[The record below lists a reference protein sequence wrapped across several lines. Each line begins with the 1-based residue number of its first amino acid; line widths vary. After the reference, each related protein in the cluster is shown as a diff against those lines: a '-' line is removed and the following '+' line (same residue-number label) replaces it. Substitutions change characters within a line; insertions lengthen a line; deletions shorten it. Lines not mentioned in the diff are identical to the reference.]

1 MKKIIALL
9 IVGFL
14 FFSGNSLFADA
25 YDDCFEI
32 ERLKAKSDG
41 LGAVEAAELASK
53 FCRAKLGGTQ
63 SQTSQNSAI
72 KSNTQKREGVFVS
85 AVPVFSGQ
93 SISYKNKLTQSE
105 DTVYRSDVNSP
116 ESTST
121 ETGAEVRN
129 ESTVIRGNGLK
140 VGYQFQNFRVAYSR
154 FQWEFT
160 DIFLNL
166 TGNLVI
172 ADFLAESGF
181 FVGAGI
187 GRGEVSIPRS
197 AVPNIPTIS
206 NSGTS
211 YTTKYTISSEDE
223 DILLFNVGY
232 DYGLNEKLQLSLGV
246 LYTQFNPT
254 ITTIDNYGYDYSDGG
269 YNYYN
274 TTRKSEV
281 ESSFA
286 TIFLTFNVLF

>member
-1 MKKIIALL
+1 MKKIIALF

-93 SISYKNKLTQSE
+93 SISYKNKLTYSE
-105 DTVYRSDVNSP
+105 DSVSLYDVNSP

-129 ESTVIRGNGLK
+129 ESTGISGNGLK

-160 DIFLNL
+160 DISLNI

-172 ADFLAESGF
+172 ADFLAVSGF

-197 AVPNIPTIS
+197 AVPNIPTTS

-246 LYTQFNPT
+246 LYAQFNPT
-254 ITTIDNYGYDYSDGG
+254 ITTIYNYGYDYSDGG